1 MFDCI
6 NDGINGT
13 NGINIIN
20 LNKYHNSNLTSI
32 GFNNCLYLYVMN
44 ISKLHILNVSTI
56 IAYYFSIIPSSR
68 PKYQIL
74 CVVITII
81 CVYYLII
88 VKFIDVTESANNYG
102 IKTCI
107 YLQQLQ
113 LNISILSMLDGTV
126 TTIISIFVVYLL
138 LTLGMI
144 YYCVFDRAQIKLQT

>member
-1 MFDCI
+1 MSLLLSMLWSNFDRASKQTVVVMNSNVLHLFCWNVRDFIVIIWLSLLDYMFDCI

-44 ISKLHILNVSTI
+44 ISKLHILIVSTI

-81 CVYYLII
+81 CMRLLSHNC
-88 VKFIDVTESANNYG
+88 K
-102 IKTCI
+102 I
-107 YLQQLQ
+107 YWCCW
-113 LNISILSMLDGTV
+113 V
-126 TTIISIFVVYLL
+126 
-138 LTLGMI
+138 
-144 YYCVFDRAQIKLQT
+144 CK